1 MFPSPQTITVEKPAT
16 LCEFIEGLGPEIRY
30 AYEQRVIVVL
40 VNGEGGWPSK
50 PLKAGDRVALF
61 PIVSGG

>member
-1 MFPSPQTITVEKPAT
+1 MFPSPQTLIVEKPST
-16 LCEFIEGLGPEIRY
+16 LRDFIKGLGPEIWY
-30 AYEQRVIVVL
+30 AYDQRVIVVL

-50 PLKAGDRVALF
+50 PLKIGDRVALF

>member
-1 MFPSPQTITVEKPAT
+1 MFPSPQTLTVDRPTT
-16 LCEFIEGLGPEIRY
+16 LREFVEGLGPEIQY
-30 AYEQRVIVVL
+30 AYEQRVLVVL

-50 PLKAGDRVALF
+50 PLVAGDRVALF

>member
-1 MFPSPQTITVEKPAT
+1 MFPSPQTVTVEKPET
-16 LCEFIEGLGPEIRY
+16 LREFIKGLGSEILY
-30 AYEQRVIVVL
+30 AYDQRVIVVL

-50 PLKAGDRVALF
+50 PLKTGDRVTLF